1 MKSDYNLEFNQ
12 VVTVEPVIY
21 GDFMVPNADPR
32 VYAEIEDFKLV
43 IFSIIMKKFN
53 LMKLF

>member
-12 VVTVEPVIY
+12 VVTIEPVIY

-32 VYAEIEDFKLV
+32 IYAEIEDFKLV
-43 IFSIIMKKFN
+43 IF
-53 LMKLF
+53 